1 MQVLTL
7 RGPAVS
13 RVLETYAA
21 TLDELRRYV
30 PDLLLTGGAV
40 RDVYFERAV
49 KDLDFMTCDDQ
60 AARVVSEFYG
70 EPIRDCLDDPVN
82 EYEGDSNTLIAA
94 YETTS
99 KSANILRVSHHLSH
113 IAQFPDSISQVWTD
127 GENVYA
133 SKGFN
138 ETVAS
143 HVVECTLRMTDE
155 RLARIKAKYPDFV
168 FVRGVEGANSKEIC

>member
-1 MQVLTL
+1 MHVLTL
-7 RGPAVS
+7 RGPAAS

-21 TLDELRRYV
+21 TLAELRTYV

-40 RDVYFERAV
+40 RDVYFGRLV

-70 EPIRDCLDDPVN
+70 EAIKDCLDAPVN

-94 YETTS
+94 YETVS

-113 IAQFPDSISQVWTD
+113 IAQFPDTISQVWTD

-133 SKGFN
+133 SNGFN
-138 ETVAS
+138 ETAAS
-143 HVVECTLRMTDE
+143 RIVLCTDRMTGE
-155 RLARIKAKYPDFV
+155 RVTRIKAKYPDFV
-168 FVRGVEGANSKEIC
+168 FQRVDIFGGVETL